1 MLGGGGDFL
10 THNKA
15 GLILIL
21 HNLCFSYSFL
31 GSTFSIVKL
40 GVSVVVGVGVTGCR
54 KAKFMH
60 HPISFAAFPCS
71 SSVVYQCLL
80 ESHAIAAFSSHRV
93 YRFVDP
99 SCFPKP
105 RPCDSVGSHAVPIL
119 SPSSAKEVPF
129 CVFHSATTCSCKKI
143 YIPNEKER
151 EMSNNKNGVALTNSR
166 SFIV

>member
-1 MLGGGGDFL
+1 MCL

-15 GLILIL
+15 GLILRL
-21 HNLCFSYSFL
+21 QNLCFPYSFL

-40 GVSVVVGVGVTGCR
+40 GVSVGVGVGVSRCR

-71 SSVVYQCLL
+71 STVVYQCLL
-80 ESHAIAAFSSHRV
+80 ESYAITVFSSHWV

-105 RPCDSVGSHAVPIL
+105 RPCDSVGSYAVPIL

-129 CVFHSATTCSCKKI
+129 CVFHIATTCFCKNIIHTKW
-143 YIPNEKER
+143 ERER
-151 EMSNNKNGVALTNSR
+151 EMSNNKNGDALTNSR

>member
-1 MLGGGGDFL
+1 MRWEIFRRI
-10 THNKA
+10 TIA
-15 GLILIL
+15 SLILRL